1 MNVSKER
8 LAIIGKL
15 IGIYREE
22 RRHNTQNEFTQKRFC
37 EGICSPNTLK
47 SIEAGGLSR
56 FEDVYTELLH
66 KFGLKLDEFPAI
78 DEAIRQVVEELYAA
92 IEFFD
97 RNKIEILT
105 DKMLRVLSKVKEY
118 VYYSEIW
125 ELMKNVQKYFIN
137 VNVISD
143 IEVIRYMALL
153 PILSSNYSDIIK
165 FMIFTKEKN
174 LCSSDLKK
182 YIKIVQ
188 SLNLHDSLKN
198 FNRLLLLHYYFV
210 LNDFFSMDNLILELE
225 KKFIDDKNYIR
236 LLDVYNYAIVLHSHV
251 EMKEIDI
258 FIDKI
263 ENLVNMN
270 SLPKIKTAEVYS
282 NIASALH
289 STKKYNESLRYYQKM
304 LTHYNNSHI
313 NKYIYMADCQNHLDI
328 AINIPIVDKSKYESY
343 PLNVKLM
350 YKYFTLE
357 KDVPIFIKQNYIMK
371 KILPTLVDPVF
382 IDIFRFELNKL
393 ICITNQY
400 KNIYIFDKS
409 VNENIKR
416 G

>member
-125 ELMKNVQKYFIN
+125 ELMKNVQNYFIN
-137 VNVISD
+137 INVISD
-143 IEVIRYMALL
+143 IEVIRYIELIDVVKDDYTDLIKLL
-153 PILSSNYSDIIK
+153 V
-165 FMIFTKEKN
+165 FMKEKN
-174 LCSSDLKK
+174 LCSINKSEYLKAVER
-182 YIKIVQ
+182 I
-188 SLNLHDSLKN
+188 NLCESKRN
-198 FNRLLLLHYYFV
+198 FITILLLHYYFV
-210 LNDFFSMDNLILELE
+210 LNDYLKMHNLVLDLES
-225 KKFIDDKNYIR
+225 KFMNVNNYVR
-236 LLDVYNYAIVLHSHV
+236 LLDIYNYAVVLHSYI
-251 EMKEIDI
+251 ETDKIELY
-258 FIDKI
+258 IDKI
-263 ENLVNMN
+263 ENIIL
-270 SLPKIKTAEVYS
+270 LHKFPEIKIAEVYS
-282 NIASALH
+282 SIASSLH
-289 STKKYNESLRYYQKM
+289 KSKKYNTSLEYYEKM
-304 LTHYNNSHI
+304 LQNYNNNYI
-313 NKYIYMADCQNHLDI
+313 LKFIYMADCQNRLGLE
-328 AINIPIVDKSKYESY
+328 INIPIVDEQIYKRF
-343 PLNVKLM
+343 PINLRLM
-350 YKYFTLE
+350 YKYFTLD
-357 KDVPIFIKQNYIMK
+357 KDTPEFIKQNYIMK
-371 KILPTLVDPVF
+371 KILPTLENEVN
-382 IDIFRFELNKL
+382 IDIFRYELGKL
-393 ICITNQY
+393 IEKTGHY
-400 KNIYIFDKS
+400 KNMHIFDCVINTNS
-409 VNENIKR
+409 AN
-416 G
+416 